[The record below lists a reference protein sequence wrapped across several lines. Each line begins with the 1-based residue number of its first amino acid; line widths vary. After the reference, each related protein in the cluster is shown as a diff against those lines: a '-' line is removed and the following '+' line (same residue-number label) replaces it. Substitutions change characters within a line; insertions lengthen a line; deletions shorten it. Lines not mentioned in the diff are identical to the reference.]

1 MRCWWGSRPTRGGSA
16 QAILGKIIQG
26 KPVSAAEERPTV
38 PANVDAA
45 VRKAL
50 EKLPANRFKSA
61 AGFAAGLNDPHFT
74 TTPISGL
81 ASAPATAGSPARAMM
96 GWPVAA
102 ILALIVGWLGAAVRS
117 DKPCPCSHT
126 FHTGLR
132 RRWPQV
138 GRSPGFSRWVVVRP
152 DHVCRDPH
160 PAGGG
165 GIVSP
170 PAKHRAGHDDFH
182 AGNEACGSRDRDR
195 APGGCGDGS
204 AADLSTLWRQCFRPS
219 DVSGRVG
226 GLPHRGSTCRSHPSP
241 EGRAYSAGSGASEQ
255 LVLACSSRANDPSEL
270 TVFRPR

>member
-1 MRCWWGSRPTRGGSA
+1 MTRRWGASTGTYALGSVLYEMLVGEPPYTGGGSA
-16 QAILGKIIQG
+16 EAILGKIIQG

-61 AGFAAGLNDPHFT
+61 AGLAAGLNDPHFT

-138 GRSPGFSRWVVVRP
+138 GRSPAFSRWVVVRP
-152 DHVCRDPH
+152 DHV
-160 PAGGG
+160 
-165 GIVSP
+165 
-170 PAKHRAGHDDFH
+170 
-182 AGNEACGSRDRDR
+182 
-195 APGGCGDGS
+195 
-204 AADLSTLWRQCFRPS
+204 
-219 DVSGRVG
+219 
-226 GLPHRGSTCRSHPSP
+226 
-241 EGRAYSAGSGASEQ
+241 
-255 LVLACSSRANDPSEL
+255 
-270 TVFRPR
+270 